1 MHEADLRPQ
10 FYRRWAGQNGRFQ
23 REIRKLE
30 KNFLRKC
37 SNKNSIPR
45 RYKRPQAKADQVSR
59 RSIGSY
65 HELIAELSPKNRD
78 RRSEGQLRVAHNPGH
93 RMRHIVRNVEKWT
106 EEYLTG
112 CSNQVTVISRWRRF
126 VDRWESEMLK
136 NPIFQQEFEKEA
148 KYLKQTRGQPGQP
161 CGRLYREFGLHGSYM
176 ELQSGENY
184 GFGNLGY
191 TDFGNDELMSMI
203 PYEGK
208 NSI

>member
-1 MHEADLRPQ
+1 
-10 FYRRWAGQNGRFQ
+10 
-23 REIRKLE
+23 
-30 KNFLRKC
+30 
-37 SNKNSIPR
+37 
-45 RYKRPQAKADQVSR
+45 
-59 RSIGSY
+59 
-65 HELIAELSPKNRD
+65 
-78 RRSEGQLRVAHNPGH
+78 
-93 RMRHIVRNVEKWT
+93 MRHIVRNVEKWT